1 MKSILYIFA
10 ALLLFSCA
18 VHAAPNIV
26 LIVGDDCTY
35 NDLPL
40 YGGQNAKTPHL
51 DAMAERGLTFNQAY
65 LATAMC
71 QPCRAELYTGQ
82 YPMSNGCAWNHSASR
97 PGTRSLPHFLRPL
110 GYKVGIAGK
119 IHVKPQESFPFD
131 MVEGF
136 DKSCV
141 RDPTE
146 AHDLAPAL
154 EYMRG
159 DDPFCLV
166 ICLVESHIPWVMGD
180 ASQYPKKKLKL
191 PPNLADTPVTRE
203 HFSDYL
209 AEITYMDQQIGDIL
223 AALDKSGK
231 RDDTLVMFTS
241 EQGSQFPGC
250 KWTNWNTGVHTALV
264 AEWPGKVPAGKRT
277 DALVQYADFAPTFV
291 SLAGGETES
300 QWDGSSFAEVLRGES
315 DVHRQ
320 YAYGL
325 HNNLPEGPRYPIR
338 SITNGKFRLIR
349 NLLPNELYIEKHL
362 MGGGRLNN
370 PYWATWMGDD
380 PMKKP
385 NSYAS
390 IKRYMSRPPV
400 QLYNTLEDPYEMKN
414 LAMDDGYAETKA
426 QLTAALDE
434 WMREEADPGAK
445 VDTVEALQASRKG
458 EHLYGRSE

>member
-1 MKSILYIFA
+1 M
-10 ALLLFSCA
+10 
-18 VHAAPNIV
+18 
-26 LIVGDDCTY
+26 
-35 NDLPL
+35 
-40 YGGQNAKTPHL
+40 
-51 DAMAERGLTFNQAY
+51 
-65 LATAMC
+65 
-71 QPCRAELYTGQ
+71 
-82 YPMSNGCAWNHSASR
+82 
-97 PGTRSLPHFLRPL
+97 
-110 GYKVGIAGK
+110 
-119 IHVKPQESFPFD
+119 
-131 MVEGF
+131 
-136 DKSCV
+136 
-141 RDPTE
+141 
-146 AHDLAPAL
+146 
-154 EYMRG
+154 
-159 DDPFCLV
+159 
-166 ICLVESHIPWVMGD
+166 
-180 ASQYPKKKLKL
+180 
-191 PPNLADTPVTRE
+191 
-203 HFSDYL
+203 
-209 AEITYMDQQIGDIL
+209 
-223 AALDKSGK
+223 
-231 RDDTLVMFTS
+231 
-241 EQGSQFPGC
+241 
-250 KWTNWNTGVHTALV
+250 
-264 AEWPGKVPAGKRT
+264 
-277 DALVQYADFAPTFV
+277 